1 MGDKGKAMVLV
12 FASLEFFGAVCM
24 SLIVIYKQIESFLP
38 ASGALCIANQT
49 RPPSWWYCIDS
60 QSFVIAATCNT
71 ALLPQGFSASRLYS
85 RQQLSPL

>member
-1 MGDKGKAMVLV
+1 MVLV

-38 ASGALCIANQT
+38 ASGALCIANQAE
-49 RPPSWWYCIDS
+49 PPSWLYCIHS
-60 QSFVIAATCNT
+60 QSFIATATCNT
-71 ALLPQGFSASRLYS
+71 AFLPQVFLASRLYS